1 VVVGAVNDKKSPYLN
16 SGCHGDRLLGAR
28 RVRVGREIQAL
39 PLRPTGKHFEPHV
52 PCKASFSKGAAR
64 FLQQFG
70 FGAPFS
76 GRGPTVNLLPRI
88 FYRRH
93 RTRFVLHRIDP
104 DADQSP
110 KRRSLSATLLV
121 QFNLLLLP
129 SPSRFIPFLFLSSF
143 PPIDRC

>member
-1 VVVGAVNDKKSPYLN
+1 MVVGAGNDKKRRYLN

-28 RVRVGREIQAL
+28 RVRMGREIQAL

-64 FLQQFG
+64 FLHQFG

-76 GRGPTVNLLPRI
+76 GRGPTVNLFPRV
-88 FYRRH
+88 FYRGH

-110 KRRSLSATLLV
+110 RRPSLSSALLV